1 MFSEDCTV
9 KNRIG
14 LVIQPTPEEL
24 QRAVA
29 EFCDWYNYERY
40 HEAIGNLRPIDVYQG
55 RAEKILR
62 RREQLKRKTIQLR
75 RESNL
80 LTA

>member
-1 MFSEDCTV
+1 MWE
-9 KNRIG
+9 I
-14 LVIQPTPEEL
+14 TPDTGG
-24 QRAVA
+24 AAASVA
-29 EFCDWYNYERY
+29 EFCDWYNNERC
-40 HEAIGNLRPIDVYQG
+40 HEAIGKLQPVDVYQG

-62 RREQLKRKTIQLR
+62 RRKQVKQETTQLR